1 MVKIRHEARGAPAVA
16 GSKAAC
22 VPAGAGAC
30 HRAPKIPAMTFIEQL
45 RAAELQNR
53 SLLCVGLDP
62 EPTRFP
68 ARLKGDANK
77 IYDFCAR
84 IVDATADLAI
94 AFKPQIAYFAA
105 HRAEGQ
111 LERLMEH
118 IRRVAPQVPIILDAK
133 RGDIGSTAEQ
143 YAVEAFE
150 RYGADAVTLSPFM
163 GFDSVAPYL
172 KYEGKGAFLLCR
184 TSNPGGA
191 DLQGQRLASV
201 EGEPLL
207 YEHVARLAQGPWN
220 LNGQLGLVVGATYPA
235 EIERVRELAPTVPLL
250 IPGVGAQ
257 GGDAVATVRAG
268 WRPDAPIIVNSSRAI
283 CYASD
288 GDDFADAARREAMRT
303 RDGLEAAKG

>member
-1 MVKIRHEARGAPAVA
+1 
-16 GSKAAC
+16 
-22 VPAGAGAC
+22 
-30 HRAPKIPAMTFIEQL
+30 MTKPLTFL
-45 RAAELQNR
+45 DMLSAAERQND
-53 SLLCVGLDP
+53 SMLCVGLDP

-68 ARLKGDANK
+68 GRFKGDSNK
-77 IYDFCAR
+77 IYDFCAA
-84 IVDATADLAI
+84 IVDATADLVI

-118 IRRVAPQVPIILDAK
+118 MRRVAPQVPIILDAK

-143 YAVEAFE
+143 YAIEAFE

-172 KYEGKGAFLLCR
+172 NPVKYAGKGAFLLCR
-184 TSNPGGA
+184 TSNPGGD
-191 DLQGQRLASV
+191 DLQNQRLASI
-201 EGEPLL
+201 EGQPLL

-235 EIERVRELAPTVPLL
+235 EIERVRTVAPTLPLL

-268 WRPDAPIIVNSSRAI
+268 WRTDAPIIVNSSRAI
-283 CYASD
+283 LYASP
-288 GDDFADAARREAMRT
+288 GDDFAAAARREAAQT
-303 RDGLEAAKG
+303 RHVLQAARSA

>member
-1 MVKIRHEARGAPAVA
+1 MGA
-16 GSKAAC
+16 
-22 VPAGAGAC
+22 
-30 HRAPKIPAMTFIEQL
+30 MNFIDML
-45 RAAELQNR
+45 GAAERQNH
-53 SLLCVGLDP
+53 SMLCVGLDP

-68 ARLKGDANK
+68 GRLKGDSNK
-77 IYDFCAR
+77 IYDFCAA
-84 IVDATADLAI
+84 IVDATADQVI

-118 IRRVAPQVPIILDAK
+118 MRRVAPQVPIILDAK

-172 KYEGKGAFLLCR
+172 KFNGKGAFLLCR
-184 TSNPGGA
+184 TSNPGGD
-191 DLQGQRLASV
+191 DLQNQRLSSV
-201 EGEPLL
+201 EGAPLL

-235 EIERVRELAPTVPLL
+235 EIERVRAIAPSLPLL

-257 GGDAVATVRAG
+257 GGDAAATVKAG
-268 WRPDAPIIVNSSRAI
+268 RTAGGCIIVNSSRAI
-283 CYASD
+283 LYAS
-288 GDDFADAARREAMRT
+288 GGEDFAAAARREATRT
-303 RDGLEAAKG
+303 REVLQAARAAA